1 MPIDRY
7 KKTVDEITNRKHSCD
22 WVSLQKRVTEKGMA
36 NCGLSMIPPSESSSI
51 GSNQTSSIEPI
62 KESLTIKDRQG
73 ILLKQYAPDASKLA
87 HKYDYAYDRK
97 INKDFIKHV
106 AVVQKWIDKAISS
119 NVFYNPEL
127 YDNELIDIKDIIED
141 MYFAKY
147 YGVKTTYYQNTK
159 VKDANEIKDVG
170 GCSSGGCSV

>member
-1 MPIDRY
+1 MPINRY

-170 GCSSGGCSV
+170 GCAGGACEV